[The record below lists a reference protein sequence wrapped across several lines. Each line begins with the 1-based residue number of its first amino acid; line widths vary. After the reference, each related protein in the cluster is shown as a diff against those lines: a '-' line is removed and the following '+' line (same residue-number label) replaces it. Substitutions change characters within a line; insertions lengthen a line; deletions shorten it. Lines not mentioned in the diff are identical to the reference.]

1 MTISYST
8 GFFHLIF
15 RWYGSIWRSIY
26 KELIV
31 YLVLFFSVRLS
42 YTLVIPWIDPDEE
55 LMFKV
60 RFEAICRQFN
70 EYTKLIPLTFLLGF
84 YVSNVVSRWWRQFEC
99 LNWPEDLLSLLCIAV
114 KGTDER
120 SAQVR
125 HRVARYINV
134 TYALAWRDIS
144 DKIRS
149 IFPSTRDIVVAGLLT
164 ENEYRL
170 LKELNDQEGCSYTR
184 WMTPLHW
191 VQQIMEEEVSKHG
204 MTVTYL
210 TNFASE
216 LKNFRTSF
224 RRLFCHD
231 WVCVPL
237 VYTQVAAI
245 ATYGFFFFALF
256 GRQHIGGGDV
266 DTIFP
271 IFTVVQFLF
280 FVGWYKVGLD
290 LMRPFGLD
298 DDDIELSY
306 ILERNINVSFAIVN
320 KLQMSEPPPFEA
332 DKYYNTGLLFEVN
345 DDRRMKM
352 KKRPPKLNTYKK
364 LFDLEKQK
372 NNNGEEKGDEKM
384 GSFMDVAE
392 RVIKEERRS
401 RVREGLNRWLPTW
414 KEEKTKEH
422 KTFYW

>member
-1 MTISYST
+1 
-8 GFFHLIF
+8 
-15 RWYGSIWRSIY
+15 
-26 KELIV
+26 
-31 YLVLFFSVRLS
+31 
-42 YTLVIPWIDPDEE
+42 
-55 LMFKV
+55 
-60 RFEAICRQFN
+60 AICKQFN

-114 KGTDER
+114 RGNDER
-120 SAQVR
+120 SAQIR
-125 HRVARYINV
+125 HRVARYINA

-149 IFPSTRDIVVAGLLT
+149 IFPSIRDIVKSGLLT

-170 LKELNDQEGCSYTR
+170 LMELNEKEECPYTR

-191 VQQIMEEEVSKHG
+191 VQQIMAEEVTKND
-204 MTVTYL
+204 MPVTFL
-210 TNFASE
+210 TNFVSE
-216 LKNFRTSF
+216 LKSFRTSF

-256 GRQHIGGGDV
+256 GRQSIGGSTV

-320 KLQMSEPPPFEA
+320 KLQMSDPPPFEEDRFYRTNA
-332 DKYYNTGLLFEVN
+332 RIHLQPVSSDKLKQKN
-345 DDRRMKM
+345 RA
-352 KKRPPKLNTYKK
+352 PKLNTYDE
-364 LFDLEKQK
+364 LIDLDNSQAAPQK
-372 NNNGEEKGDEKM
+372 DGITPKM

-392 RVIKEERRS
+392 MVIKEERRS
-401 RVREGLNRWLPTW
+401 RVQNGLNRWLPAW
-414 KEEKTKEH
+414 KEDIPKEKKV
-422 KTFYW
+422 FYW

>member
-1 MTISYST
+1 MSSLAVAMTISYST
-8 GFFHLIF
+8 GFFRLIF

-31 YLVLFFSVRLS
+31 YLVLFFSVRLF
-42 YTLVIPWIDPDEE
+42 YTLAIPIIDPDQEYR
-55 LMFKV
+55 MKA

-99 LNWPEDLLSLLCIAV
+99 LNWPEDLLSLLCVAV
-114 KGTDER
+114 NGTDER
-120 SAQVR
+120 SAQNVQVR
-125 HRVARYINV
+125 HRVARYIN
-134 TYALAWRDIS
+134 
-144 DKIRS
+144 DKEES
-149 IFPSTRDIVVAGLLT
+149 P
-164 ENEYRL
+164 
-170 LKELNDQEGCSYTR
+170 YTR

-191 VQQIMEEEVSKHG
+191 VQQIMSDEVTKQG

-210 TNFASE
+210 TNFISE
-216 LKNFRTSF
+216 LKSFRTSF

-256 GRQHIGGGDV
+256 GRQNINGNDV

-271 IFTVVQFLF
+271 LFTVVQFLF

-320 KLQMSEPPPFEA
+320 KLQMSEP
-332 DKYYNTGLLFEVN
+332 
-345 DDRRMKM
+345 
-352 KKRPPKLNTYKK
+352 
-364 LFDLEKQK
+364 
-372 NNNGEEKGDEKM
+372 
-384 GSFMDVAE
+384 
-392 RVIKEERRS
+392 
-401 RVREGLNRWLPTW
+401 
-414 KEEKTKEH
+414 
-422 KTFYW
+422 